1 MKITSIGLSNFHQF
15 KELFIDLTYP
25 EGHPKAGEP
34 LDKVCII
41 GQSGTGKTTLLKIV
55 SGHTFSINDLFAEYD
70 PKEFEEVFVSMKVN
84 KLDFTIRVS
93 KDETSDIHNTYGWN
107 STLLDG
113 EEIEFDEA
121 VKYEEE
127 NLEKIK
133 THFIYFPADLKYEFE
148 SGNTNLADKKI
159 INFRHEKVGDIWNL
173 VFNEIQKFQEEEIKL
188 KQEIAS
194 VAVEKSSDIKAIQK
208 SVRKLERWRKSSENP
223 INRLADE
230 CLDPILKHLNLRVK
244 REFKF
249 ESKNDLGI
257 VKLEDLN
264 GNEVPYHLLSTGT
277 KQILLTA
284 LPLYLLKPDQT
295 LILCDEPE
303 RSLYPTMQKFIID
316 FYTSLTKNSQFFFA
330 THSPIIASTFEP
342 WEIVELKFDENGY
355 IYQEKYYPEGAERHI
370 DNYTIIPS
378 YLTYD
383 LMLSKV
389 FDMDETHSHDRSEKI
404 TEVLMLRNQLL
415 ELKKND
421 QLKTA
426 KAQKLYKN
434 YRDLASKLFW
444 DFELQ

>member
-1 MKITSIGLSNFHQF
+1 MKITKINLKDFHQF
-15 KELFIDLTYP
+15 KDISIDLTYP
-25 EGHPKAGEP
+25 KGHPKAGEP

-55 SGHTFSINDLFAEYD
+55 GGHTYTLFDLFEEYG
-70 PKEFEEVFVSMKVN
+70 PKELEEVNVSMKFGR
-84 KLDFTIRVS
+84 L
-93 KDETSDIHNTYGWN
+93 EYDIKVKKGSTNEKINTYSATN
-107 STLLDG
+107 VLMDG
-113 EEIEFDEA
+113 KDVDFEDA
-121 VKYEEE
+121 VIYRKEQ
-127 NLEKIK
+127 LEKIK
-133 THFIYFPADLKYEFE
+133 TRFIYFPADLKYEFE
-148 SGNTNLADKKI
+148 SGNTNLADKKV
-159 INFRHEKVGDIWNL
+159 INFRHEKVGDIWKL
-173 VFNEIQKFQEEEIKL
+173 VFNEIQKFQEEEIIL
-188 KQEIAS
+188 QQEIAK
-194 VAVEKSSDIKAIQK
+194 VAVEKSTDTKAIRK
-208 SVRKLERWRKSSENP
+208 SVKKLEQWRKNAENP
-223 INRLADE
+223 IKRLAEE

-249 ESKNDLGI
+249 ESKDDLGI

-303 RSLYPTMQKFIID
+303 RSLYPSMQKFIID
-316 FYTSLTKNSQFFFA
+316 YYTSLTQNSQFFFA
-330 THSPIIASTFEP
+330 THSPIIASSFEP
-342 WEIVELKFDENGY
+342 WEIVELKFDEKGFV
-355 IYQEKYYPEGAERHI
+355 YQEKYYPEGAERHV

-415 ELKKND
+415 ELKKKD